1 MGEQEVTGNMGGYP
15 AAGAIKENWR
25 WFMGLGIALVLVGT
39 VAVAV
44 PAPFTLAIT
53 LVLGWVFIV
62 AGAAQFIHA
71 FKSKGWKD
79 VFWSALVGVV
89 YCLAGAMVLA
99 HPIFSAL
106 SLTLLLACALLAD
119 GGVRAVMAFRMRA
132 HKGWTWV
139 LFSAGISILLGL
151 MILGE
156 WPSTAA
162 WVLGVMVGISLIFNG
177 WSMIMIA
184 SAARNSK

>member
-1 MGEQEVTGNMGGYP
+1 MGQQGLEVT
-15 AAGAIKENWR
+15 ASSIKENYR
-25 WFMGLGIALVLVGT
+25 WFMGLGIILVLVGT
-39 VAVAV
+39 IAVAV

-53 LVLGWVFIV
+53 LVLGWVFII
-62 AGAAQFIHA
+62 AGAAQFLHA
-71 FKSKGWKD
+71 FKAKGWKE
-79 VFWSALVGVV
+79 VFWGALVGAV

-99 HPIFSAL
+99 HPIISVL
-106 SLTLLLACALLAD
+106 SLTMLLAIALLAD
-119 GGVRAVMAFRMRA
+119 GFLRAIMAFRLRE
-132 HKGWTWV
+132 HKGWAWV
-139 LFSAGISILLGL
+139 LFSAAISILLGL

-184 SAARNSK
+184 SAARKS